1 MKQSTM
7 LAERIIVRATTARGQ
22 WVEKREKYRIQ
33 TNTERK
39 FKVLKVYKLI
49 NIISIHFLWPRKWLG

>member
-1 MKQSTM
+1 M
-7 LAERIIVRATTARGQ
+7 LAERIIVRDTTARGQ
-22 WVEKREKYRIQ
+22 WVEKREKYRTQ

-49 NIISIHFLWPRKWLG
+49 NIIFCTFLMAQKMSGLT